1 MKADIPYF
9 LDPVL
14 RNEEISKA
22 KEKGNCLYTSV
33 ATRTPRNW
41 FFSQSSPSIS
51 SVSTEQKRTCVASCP
66 AESLVGS
73 ERSGKL
79 VAENNPETV
88 VIPTELSTMDKT
100 PRSNDNVQGNLLHN
114 YEQKIANLPD
124 HLRLIK
130 LCSNVGIAKTVAR

>member
-1 MKADIPYF
+1 MLNFNESGHPVF
-9 LDPVL
+9 LGSSASKRGDFKSKGKGKLSIHFCGDENTAELVL
-14 RNEEISKA
+14 R
-22 KEKGNCLYTSV
+22 T
-33 ATRTPRNW
+33 
-41 FFSQSSPSIS
+41 SSPSIS

-79 VAENNPETV
+79 VAQNNPETM

-114 YEQKIANLPD
+114 YEQKIANLQ
-124 HLRLIK
+124 I
-130 LCSNVGIAKTVAR
+130 IFA